1 MGTEYVLCKVWY
13 HSKSS
18 QTKNNNSDSL
28 LRAMRA
34 EAEEII
40 NDLKIRMENGLSA
53 KYDLRLKK
61 ISK

>member
-1 MGTEYVLCKVWY
+1 
-13 HSKSS
+13 
-18 QTKNNNSDSL
+18 
-28 LRAMRA
+28 MRA